1 MRCGTESVGR
11 TPLHDGAKNEKTT
24 FCCIC
29 DKRLSRPVH
38 LVTLPAHHAFVGCA
52 PAGISKLS
60 PFSIFWRFEFK
71 DDLSCAGM
79 NRPNTS
85 PQDPEPPDLRPG
97 EGLVFA
103 TTRWSLILR
112 TREPGDDGHAALEAL
127 CLAYW
132 LPLRSYL
139 LRAGHHHADAEDFTQ
154 EFFAGLLRRGSL
166 AKLVPERGRFRNFLL
181 VSLRHFLA
189 DERDKA
195 RAARRGGGVVP
206 LSLHAEAADGQP
218 QFDVPDTLTPE
229 QIFERQ
235 WAETLLARAR
245 ERLRE
250 ECVASGRMAIYEA
263 LGPEGND
270 ADETYVQMGP
280 RLGLTEE
287 GVKSAAF
294 RLRRRY
300 RELIRAE
307 VADTVSSES
316 DLEDEL
322 RHLLTV
328 LSS

>member
-1 MRCGTESVGR
+1 
-11 TPLHDGAKNEKTT
+11 
-24 FCCIC
+24 
-29 DKRLSRPVH
+29 
-38 LVTLPAHHAFVGCA
+38 
-52 PAGISKLS
+52 
-60 PFSIFWRFEFK
+60 
-71 DDLSCAGM
+71 M

-85 PQDPEPPDLRPG
+85 PQDPEPPELRPG
-97 EGLVFA
+97 EGLIFA

-112 TREPGDDGHAALEAL
+112 TQEQGDDGHAALETL
-127 CLAYW
+127 CRAYW
-132 LPLRSYL
+132 KPLRAYL
-139 LRAGHHHADAEDFTQ
+139 LRAGHRPADADDFTQ

-195 RAARRGGGVVP
+195 RAERRGGGVVP
-206 LSLHAEAADGQP
+206 ISLDAESAEGQA
-218 QFDVPDTLTPE
+218 QLDVPDALTPE
-229 QIFERQ
+229 QVFERQ
-235 WAETLLARAR
+235 WAETVLARAR

-250 ECVASGRMAIYEA
+250 ECAANGRTAVYEA

-270 ADETYVQMGP
+270 ADETYAQIGP
-280 RLGLTEE
+280 RLGLSEE

-307 VADTVSSES
+307 VADTVHSEEE
-316 DLEDEL
+316 LEDEL

-328 LSS
+328 ISS